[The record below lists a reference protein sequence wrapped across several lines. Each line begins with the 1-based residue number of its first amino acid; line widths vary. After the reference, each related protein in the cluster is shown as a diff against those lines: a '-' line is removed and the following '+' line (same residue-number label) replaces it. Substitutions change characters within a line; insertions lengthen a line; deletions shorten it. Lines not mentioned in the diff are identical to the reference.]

1 MNPQIRAAREPL
13 KQAVDKALEALKATE
28 QFKQFEAVK
37 AQLVAFDQALNVQA
51 ETNEVLPVAEAPA
64 PRTRAKNTMKGS
76 ATVRRAGT
84 TGEKLKKDG
93 TPRKKPGPKPK
104 AAAKVKPVAKA
115 KKTAKQAKAAKPA
128 PTTNRK
134 AVANG
139 SRPPLYQAVAMVM
152 AGKDQMS
159 IDQVLQELEKRGWSP
174 DSEKPHNYISFIFS
188 SNKEV
193 FDRVKRGVYRVKPGV
208 SFAKTSRKPATTAPI
223 AAAGKDTTE
232 EELAALGISRDGVQ
246 PNPFAS

>member
-13 KQAVDKALEALKATE
+13 KQAVDKALETLRATE
-28 QFKQFEAVK
+28 EFKQFEAVR
-37 AQLVAFDQALNVQA
+37 AQLEKFDQAMDFQA
-51 ETNEVLPVAEAPA
+51 SGDEPALVSQSSVSEAP
-64 PRTRAKNTMKGS
+64 PRSKAKNTMKGS
-76 ATVRRAGT
+76 ATVRR
-84 TGEKLKKDG
+84 TGLKKDG

-104 AAAKVKPVAKA
+104 PEPKVRKAKA
-115 KKTAKQAKAAKPA
+115 A

-152 AGKDQMS
+152 GKEPMS
-159 IDQVLQELEKRGWSP
+159 IDQVLQELDKRGWSP

-188 SNKEV
+188 SNKET
-193 FDRVKRGVYRVKPGV
+193 FDRVRRGVYRVKPGV
-208 SFAKTSRKPATTAPI
+208 NFAKTGRKPATAQAP
-223 AAAGKDTTE
+223 ATKDDAEIE

-246 PNPFAS
+246 PNPYAS